1 MLIAV
6 PEIITV
12 SSDEGLARTKQNEFM
27 GIYKLESEPDWSQA
41 VWGNSFGNKLFFS
54 DKNAK
59 WAVAS
64 DANMKADT
72 GVTLQTTE
80 TQGSIFSN
88 WEYLDGSNWQ
98 SDSGLT
104 LTWGEPSWPETI
116 TISSRCL

>member
-54 DKNAK
+54 DENAK
-59 WAVAS
+59 WAAAS
-64 DANMKADT
+64 AAGAT
-72 GVTLQTTE
+72 GVKLQTTE
-80 TQGSIFSN
+80 TQANIFSN
-88 WEYLDGSNWQ
+88 WEYWDGSNWQ